1 MTTTFAVAFLIG
13 RFSGISKDYSPD
25 YIFQVLHCLAIY
37 RQPLSFLPQTLGK
50 DIICTINKRTI
61 NTQVCCG
68 YPSLGSLCRL
78 GFRGSLRRNCHRRV
92 FHVHA
97 SCIRCSFVPS
107 FSKAD
112 LLGPSKTISQTAS
125 KHPDINR
132 LSSPGYSWL
141 ASKVDLRGNG
151 NSFIFLGTNLG
162 WLIFPPIAGLLIF
175 SGPGGVGVF
184 LLAFGGQWLH

>member
-1 MTTTFAVAFLIG
+1 MYHKQK
-13 RFSGISKDYSPD
+13 SN
-25 YIFQVLHCLAIY
+25 QH
-37 RQPLSFLPQTLGK
+37 
-50 DIICTINKRTI
+50 
-61 NTQVCCG
+61 QVCCG

-78 GFRGSLRRNCHRRV
+78 GFRGSLHRNCHRRV

-112 LLGPSKTISQTAS
+112 LLGPSKILSQTAS
-125 KHPDINR
+125 KQPDINR

-141 ASKVDLRGNG
+141 ASKVDLTGNG

-184 LLAFGGQWLH
+184 LLAFGGECLH